1 MTTEQNQLNSLKINL
16 VPTFLFTVFYRFFFR
31 WAVLLF
37 LLERER
43 PFIIYSSL
51 VQFLIFLGFL
61 FLDPLS
67 LVELS
72 LNAVKKKKGRLAKAA
87 LRKGSKVLP
96 HCSIHSMR
104 MQMDAS
110 SFVMSSIESWTTL
123 EAFSFSLAPPLPP
136 FSFFSFRP
144 NTSSFGPW
152 RAPVFDDNR
161 WIIQRKWVSIHSR
174 HRLSSFPAFS
184 PILAARQE
192 VNWVCRNVQPVEG
205 YRCVK
210 VFQECFSSLWRYAK
224 RLAVLSFFL
233 AAVAAAIAAAATAV
247 VVVVAIAVVMVGA
260 VLSPSSRQPWWLS

>member
-1 MTTEQNQLNSLKINL
+1 MLLRKKKDGSQRR
-16 VPTFLFTVFYRFFFR
+16 RF
-31 WAVLLF
+31 
-37 LLERER
+37 ERDPKSYHIV
-43 PFIIYSSL
+43 PFIRCACKWTHLPSWCR
-51 VQFLIFLGFL
+51 
-61 FLDPLS
+61 P
-67 LVELS
+67 
-72 LNAVKKKKGRLAKAA
+72 
-87 LRKGSKVLP
+87 SKVGRRWKLLVSP
-96 HCSIHSMR
+96 SP
-104 MQMDAS
+104 
-110 SFVMSSIESWTTL
+110 
-123 EAFSFSLAPPLPP
+123 PPLPP